1 MVSFVGISSNLFYIA
16 ENIGTGIRSVTK
28 KTIQRCF
35 WRVKRTCFGCWL
47 WPIAHNAFAQWN
59 HYRYWLNPLYVK
71 KYARVDVERN
81 PNGIRGY
88 IEQRARFGVVCS
100 AEHFPFKDSIFDE
113 TRCSGLLHHLP
124 TESSLRT
131 IKEMLRC
138 TRPLGKVIIF
148 DNVWPKRPIYRPL
161 AWLTRRCDRGEWVR
175 TEEQLLNLA
184 YTTCDGNWQHRRFTY
199 TFTGLEGI
207 FLTIERPE
215 DY

>member
-1 MVSFVGISSNLFYIA
+1 MVSFVGISSNLFYLA
-16 ENIGTGIRSVTK
+16 EDIGTGCGPLLTTPSPNG
-28 KTIQRCF
+28 TII
-35 WRVKRTCFGCWL
+35 G
-47 WPIAHNAFAQWN
+47 IDI
-59 HYRYWLNPLYVK
+59 NPLYVK

-81 PNGIRGY
+81 QNGIRGY

-199 TFTGLEGI
+199 TFTGLE
-207 FLTIERPE
+207 
-215 DY
+215 